1 MNSDLVLEVKSV
13 SKVFCRNFKR
23 SLSYGIIDILNE
35 FLPITRNTKLRK
47 KEFWALENV
56 SFGLRKGEC
65 LGLIGSNGS
74 GKSTILRIINRL
86 YKPDSGEVRIKG
98 NVAALIALGTGFNP
112 LLTGRENIYINGAI
126 LGIPKYI
133 IQQKE
138 SEIIEFSG
146 IAPFIDTPIR
156 SFSSGM
162 VVRLGFAV
170 ASILRPQILILDEV
184 LAVGD
189 IAFQHKCL
197 AQINRIK
204 ESGTSTILVSHN
216 MYHIQQYA
224 DRCVWLDSGKVRLSG
239 NTDVVTKKY
248 LNFMS
253 KSTHE
258 GDTDDNFN
266 SSIFGNLIP
275 LSDRVRSGKVE
286 IFQSQNEQGKVHISY
301 NFLLNSSLPLE
312 ITLNIYQENGL
323 KISVINS
330 NEDNISLQ
338 ATEQRRIEGRINL
351 DCSLLSS
358 GKYVAI
364 FVLMSGGE
372 YLLREKLDKI
382 IVESNNSNPLFERI
396 VNLPRV
402 WAC

>member
-1 MNSDLVLEVKSV
+1 
-13 SKVFCRNFKR
+13 
-23 SLSYGIIDILNE
+23 
-35 FLPITRNTKLRK
+35 
-47 KEFWALENV
+47 
-56 SFGLRKGEC
+56 
-65 LGLIGSNGS
+65 
-74 GKSTILRIINRL
+74 
-86 YKPDSGEVRIKG
+86 
-98 NVAALIALGTGFNP
+98 
-112 LLTGRENIYINGAI
+112 
-126 LGIPKYI
+126 
-133 IQQKE
+133 
-138 SEIIEFSG
+138 
-146 IAPFIDTPIR
+146 
-156 SFSSGM
+156 
-162 VVRLGFAV
+162 
-170 ASILRPQILILDEV
+170 
-184 LAVGD
+184 
-189 IAFQHKCL
+189 
-197 AQINRIK
+197 
-204 ESGTSTILVSHN
+204 

-253 KSTHE
+253 KSTHG

-275 LSDRVRSGKVE
+275 LSDRVQSGKVE